1 MENNS
6 SNNAWTVR
14 FLLNEGDAIVTRTE
28 DDIYEVEVL
37 GDLVAESIEDTIM
50 DAINYLA
57 ILKARREYE
66 AAL

>member
-6 SNNAWTVR
+6 SNNAWTVQ